1 MANRFADRLVLVT
14 GAAGGMGLAIGRA
27 FAREGAELILTD
39 VAEDGLE
46 ATAAT
51 LRQEGAKVSTY
62 KVDLSSEAEIQ
73 TFGRQVCDK
82 HEALHVLV
90 NNAGIAYG
98 GILVW
103 FETLKLEKWLKF
115 LTVNSLAP
123 LILAQALRPA
133 LAKGKGVILNQSS
146 AASYTPDKA
155 YAVTKAALNAITYG
169 MAQTF
174 GEDGVRVNA
183 IAPGIMETPASV
195 AGVPPEIYRT
205 LQDAQM
211 LKGLH
216 GTADD
221 IANLAVFLASDE
233 ARFITGEIVACDAGS
248 QRRGWRN

>member
-1 MANRFADRLVLVT
+1 LVLVT
-14 GAAGGMGLAIGRA
+14 GAAGGLGLAIGRA

-39 VAEDGLE
+39 VDAPGLE
-46 ATAAT
+46 ATAAA
-51 LRQEGAKVSTY
+51 LRDEGAQVATHV
-62 KVDLSSEAEIQ
+62 VDLASEAAIQ
-73 TFGRQVCDK
+73 AFGAQVCAAHGK
-82 HEALHVLV
+82 LHVLV

-123 LILAQALRPA
+123 LMLAQALRQP
-133 LAKGKGVILNQSS
+133 LAAAKGVILNQSS
-146 AASYTPDKA
+146 VASYTPDKA
-155 YAVTKAALNAITYG
+155 YAVTKATLNAVTYG
-169 MAQTF
+169 MAQAF
-174 GEDGVRVNA
+174 GADGIRVNA

-195 AGVPPEIYRT
+195 AGVPAEIYKG
-205 LQDAQM
+205 LQDNQM

-216 GTADD
+216 GTAED

-248 QRRGWRN
+248 LRRGWRN

>member
-39 VAEDGLE
+39 VDEAGLE
-46 ATAAT
+46 KTAAT
-51 LRQEGAKVSTY
+51 LRGEGAKLSSY

-73 TFGRQVCDK
+73 AFGREVCEK
-82 HEALHVLV
+82 HDALHVLV

-123 LILAQALRPA
+123 LLLAQAVRAP
-133 LAKGKGVILNQSS
+133 LAKAKGVILNQSS

-155 YAVTKAALNAITYG
+155 YAVTKATLNAITYG

-174 GEDGVRVNA
+174 GEDGIRVNA
-183 IAPGIMETPASV
+183 IAPGIMETPASL
-195 AGVPPEIYRT
+195 AGVPAEIYRS